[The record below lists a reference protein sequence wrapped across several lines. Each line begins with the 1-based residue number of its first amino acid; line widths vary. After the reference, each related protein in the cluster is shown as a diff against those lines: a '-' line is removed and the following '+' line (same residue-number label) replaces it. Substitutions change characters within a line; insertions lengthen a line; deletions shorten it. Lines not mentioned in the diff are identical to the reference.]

1 MFVGASPSAIT
12 ISHVARYDRTV
23 PSEPKAPTKDQSKSD
38 RTRSRILDATAH
50 VLCTKGFAGT
60 RLTDVAA
67 HAQLQAPA
75 IYYYFKS
82 REDLIEETVFRG
94 IHDLRNHLKRALDGL
109 PPGTSPMDQIL
120 TAAEIHLRHG
130 LELSDYARASIRNSG
145 QIPDRLR
152 ARQQKELT
160 AYNRIWKRL
169 MTAAAAEGQI
179 RDDVDPKLAQP
190 LILGALNWSAE
201 WWDPRRNSV
210 DTLVSN
216 AQVFIRHS
224 LSPAPKPA
232 RRRAKGPV
240 SG

>member
-1 MFVGASPSAIT
+1 M
-12 ISHVARYDRTV
+12 
-23 PSEPKAPTKDQSKSD
+23 PSEPEAPTKDQSKSD
-38 RTRSRILDATAH
+38 RTRSRILDAAAH

-60 RLTDVAA
+60 RLTDVAE

-75 IYYYFKS
+75 IYYYFAS

-94 IHDLRNHLKRALDGL
+94 VNDLRNHLKRALDAL

-130 LELSDYARASIRNSG
+130 LELSDYARASIRNSS
-145 QIPDRLR
+145 QIPERLR
-152 ARQQKELT
+152 ARHKKELT

-169 MTAAAAEGQI
+169 MTAAAADGQI

-210 DTLVSN
+210 DTLVAN

-240 SG
+240 RAEPA

>member
-1 MFVGASPSAIT
+1 MSSKPTASA
-12 ISHVARYDRTV
+12 
-23 PSEPKAPTKDQSKSD
+23 KDQSKSE
-38 RTRSRILDATAH
+38 RTRSRILDAAAH

-60 RLTDVAA
+60 RLTDVAE

-75 IYYYFKS
+75 IYYYFSS
-82 REDLIEETVFRG
+82 REDLIEEAMFRG
-94 IHDLRNHLKRALDGL
+94 INDLRVHLQRALNAL
-109 PPGTSPMDQIL
+109 PPDTAPMDQIL

-152 ARQQKELT
+152 ARQKKELNS
-160 AYNRIWKRL
+160 YSRIWQRL
-169 MTAAAAEGQI
+169 MAAATAAGQI
-179 RDDVDPKLAQP
+179 RNDLDPKLAQA

-210 DTLVSN
+210 DMLVTN

-224 LSPAPKPA
+224 LSPAAKPS
-232 RRRAKGPV
+232 RSRVKGRV